1 MKQSKQQIYDRIMRK
16 VAPIVKQV
24 INEKYSTV
32 VSSRQHRAINE
43 LSSDLYNKAS

>member
-16 VAPIVKQV
+16 VAPIVKQA
-24 INEKYSTV
+24 INEKYNTV

-43 LSSDLYNKAS
+43 LSSDLYWKAS